1 MKKQGLETRGK
12 GLAKKREILFVQI
25 LEAKPNPMFTEE
37 QRAAVRFLRFNQT
50 VPCAECGKK
59 RKVMWTMLCEFYAH
73 TLSTPLPVLPKPAK
87 KHAPLTPVCDDHPLG
102 PAWPEDEA
110 ETNQGAAVE
119 E

>member
-1 MKKQGLETRGK
+1 VKKQGLGTRGK
-12 GLAKKREILFVQI
+12 GLAKKREILVVQI

-37 QRAAVRFLRFNQT
+37 ARVAVRFLRFNQA
-50 VPCAECGKK
+50 VPCAECGKR

-73 TLSTPLPVLPKPAK
+73 SLSAPGLPVLGKGK
-87 KHAPLTPVCDDHPLG
+87 KHAPLTPVCGDHPLG

>member
-1 MKKQGLETRGK
+1 VAVTKAADSKQRTAKKPS
-12 GLAKKREILFVQI
+12 KKREILVVQI

-50 VPCAECGKK
+50 VPCAECGHR

-73 TLSTPLPVLPKPAK
+73 SLSAPPGLPVLGKGK
-87 KHAPLTPVCDDHPLG
+87 KHAPLTPVCGDHPLG

-110 ETNQGAAVE
+110 EEAQS
-119 E
+119 